1 MLLMQNSQMN
11 NYGLRFAAFAE
22 LMSEICAHYWAVFVR
37 RIMLPLLLWRGR
49 DMVLLTNGQWV
60 DVSPEFQPADIAWHY
75 DSITHR
81 LTKTRPLSAAV
92 VQMTRWKWLGATS
105 VARDRD
111 MSDFF
116 SELRISRGEALADA
130 KIIDLFIHQKGWNPG
145 SHLRVID
152 RMTAD
157 EREVWAY
164 GDGPVAPSSSAEARE
179 LDYIR

>member
-1 MLLMQNSQMN
+1 MQNSQMMN

-22 LMSEICAHYWAVFVR
+22 QMSEICAHYWAVFVR
-37 RIMLPLLLWRGR
+37 RIILPLLLWRGR

-60 DVSPEFQPADIAWHY
+60 DASPEFQPADIVWHY

-81 LTKTRPLSAAV
+81 LTRARQAAAPV
-92 VQMTRWKWLGATS
+92 TRWKWLGAAS
-105 VARDRD
+105 IARGRD

-116 SELRISRGEALADA
+116 SELRISRGEMLADA
-130 KIIDLFIHQKGWNPG
+130 KVIDLFIHQKGWNPG
-145 SHLRVID
+145 SHLRIID

-157 EREVWAY
+157 EREVWVY
-164 GDGPVAPSSSAEARE
+164 GDGPTAPSSSVEARE